1 MEGSAVAIGAG
12 TVVLFVSLLVRAF
25 RACAASQ
32 ARGFLDGDPPKPRTF
47 HYAKLPSC

>member
-1 MEGSAVAIGAG
+1 MEGSVVAISAG

-47 HYAKLPSC
+47 QYAKLPSC

>member
-1 MEGSAVAIGAG
+1 MEGSVVAIGAG

-32 ARGFLDGDPPKPRTF
+32 TRGFLDGDPPKPRTF

>member
-1 MEGSAVAIGAG
+1 MEGNAVAIGAG

-32 ARGFLDGDPPKPRTF
+32 ARGFLDSDPPKPRTF

>member
-1 MEGSAVAIGAG
+1 MEGGAVAIGAG

-32 ARGFLDGDPPKPRTF
+32 TRGFLDGDPPKPRTF